1 MRAQKIWIFIYA
13 SFELIIISMQI
24 FDFWKSETYVYIA
37 EESTKKRFDKK
48 YDKGPKFGSKQT
60 SQSKRKL

>member
-24 FDFWKSETYVYIA
+24 FDFWKSETYVHIA

-48 YDKGPKFGSKQT
+48 YDKGPKLGSKQT

>member
-1 MRAQKIWIFIYA
+1 
-13 SFELIIISMQI
+13 MQI
-24 FDFWKSETYVYIA
+24 FDFWKSETYVHIA

-60 SQSKRKL
+60 SQSIITLVGGSLRAFKDLM